1 MNNSTEDYGEIIIWS
16 TSEWWF
22 LVIFCSLQ
30 ILIGSIANFVVIV
43 TIFLSRQLRR
53 RSEDHLILN
62 LAITDFFSLTTLL
75 PWHIHFLNQPQIDT
89 KEIIACVTLKGLFV
103 TTGTNIIF
111 CLAIDRF
118 VAVVYPLRHPMIINT
133 RFMTVLS
140 WGTAVLVAVGRYLG
154 LKLELYKHID
164 AFLVIH
170 FSLFLVVSVALYAVV
185 FYYTFKQGRKL
196 LNQRRT
202 AANEN
207 FSSCLQFKKT
217 LKTFVLM
224 CLCYATY
231 LPVIVFNIHF
241 SFVLGLDW
249 IQDWF
254 KETIW
259 MGSFLIFNSC
269 INPFVYAWRTKRFRK
284 EFRKKIWSRC
294 FHRTAN
300 ETSVPPL
307 SHDAFRLNRLWTNM
321 FMSFCR

>member
-1 MNNSTEDYGEIIIWS
+1 MNNSTEDYEIIKWS

-22 LVIFCSLQ
+22 LVIFSSLQ

-75 PWHIHFLNQPQIDT
+75 PWHIYFLNQPQIDI
-89 KEIIACVTLKGLFV
+89 KEKIACAILKGLFV
-103 TTGTNIIF
+103 ITGSNIIL

-140 WGTAVLVAVGRYLG
+140 WGTAVLVAVGIYLG
-154 LKLELYKHID
+154 LTLELLKHLH
-164 AFLVIH
+164 AFVVIH
-170 FSLFLVVSVALYAVV
+170 FSLFLVVSVALYAIV

-224 CLCYATY
+224 CLCYAAY

-241 SFVLGLDW
+241 SFVLGREW
-249 IQDWF
+249 KQEWF

-269 INPFVYAWRTKRFRK
+269 INPFVYALRTKRFRK
-284 EFRKKIWSRC
+284 EFHKRIWLKV
-294 FHRTAN
+294 FH
-300 ETSVPPL
+300 
-307 SHDAFRLNRLWTNM
+307 
-321 FMSFCR
+321 